1 MDLNF
6 ILQLV
11 DLPALSLKYPMLTKV
26 FIVMGVFRVVLKP
39 ILALAIKYV
48 DIQPSLEKNEKVM
61 RLLRSPAWKTVS
73 FALDYLFSLKLPFA
87 PGSVGF
93 KVQQAV
99 QADKGVDPTPEPPKP
114 AAGL

>member
-1 MDLNF
+1 MELDF

-11 DLPALSLKYPMLTKV
+11 DLPALTLKYPMLTKI
-26 FIVMGVFRVVLKP
+26 FIVIGVLRIIMKP
-39 ILALAIKYV
+39 LFSLLIKYV

-61 RLLRSPAWKTVS
+61 RLLRSPAWKTIAYGIDMLLSV
-73 FALDYLFSLKLPFA
+73 KLPFA

-93 KVQQAV
+93 KVQQAA
-99 QADKGVDPTPEPPKP
+99 QAEKGVDPTPEPPKP

>member
-26 FIVMGVFRVVLKP
+26 FIVIGVLRIIMKP
-39 ILALAIKYV
+39 TMALLMKYV

-61 RLLRSPAWKTVS
+61 RLLRSPAWKTIAFGFDMVLS
-73 FALDYLFSLKLPFA
+73 VKLPFA

-99 QADKGVDPTPEPPKP
+99 QAEKGVDPTPEPPKP